1 MRFWIWFP
9 ENFVQNAGWSPW
21 MNWFAY
27 EVGIRKGLYFFKVHR
42 SQHPSLNS
50 TNFPA
55 WDGITIYILQIT
67 ILKNILRVVK
77 NPATVREIIW
87 REPCWPLPSIVK
99 VFRQGR
105 PAERIGLVLA
115 GTHPRLRP
123 EVDSGMEWLGSW
135 IVLVPRDCQESYRL
149 VVLWYLVILSD
160 LILLSNWECLKK
172 IMDWRCWP
180 LLTHVVPVLGGDYD
194 STR

>member
-1 MRFWIWFP
+1 MFHHSEMRFWIWFP

-77 NPATVREIIW
+77 NPVTVREIIW
-87 REPCWPLPSIVK
+87 REPCWPLPSIVSCAGSQDWTTS
-99 VFRQGR
+99 VGVAHISFR
-105 PAERIGLVLA
+105 ENWNLWHGLQIRCRKWWFV
-115 GTHPRLRP
+115 
-123 EVDSGMEWLGSW
+123 S
-135 IVLVPRDCQESYRL
+135 
-149 VVLWYLVILSD
+149 ILQKA
-160 LILLSNWECLKK
+160 W
-172 IMDWRCWP
+172 
-180 LLTHVVPVLGGDYD
+180 
-194 STR
+194 